1 MLTAGWTGGVK
12 RWCEGAK
19 GFVMEMGNQGVV
31 GEGGAAVQWIFFLTK
46 YFFLFSKG

>member
-31 GEGGAAVQWIFFLTK
+31 GEGGGCCAMVCLIL
-46 YFFLFSKG
+46 

>member
-1 MLTAGWTGGVK
+1 MLTAGWTGGVE

-31 GEGGAAVQWIFFLTK
+31 GEGGGGCCAMDFLI
-46 YFFLFSKG
+46 L